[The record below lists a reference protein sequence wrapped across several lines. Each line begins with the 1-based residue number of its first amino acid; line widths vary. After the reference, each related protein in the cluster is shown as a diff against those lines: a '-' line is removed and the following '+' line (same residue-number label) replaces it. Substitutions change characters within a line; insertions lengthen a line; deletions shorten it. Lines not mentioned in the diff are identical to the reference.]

1 MSDSAAPAAKT
12 ARQVTASPVAI
23 PTSSDPSWRLPG
35 QSYRSALLSEDEH
48 TGGSHFVLN
57 PTVPIAKYYQV
68 SRRAYHQ
75 FRDSCAHLN
84 EHNVDEVYLMGNRL
98 IKFLT
103 STLPQHS
110 QYGSSHEDL
119 IEARDEVKLVLVD
132 AGRLLGDV
140 ALYIDRLEWDR
151 YQNEAHEEGDGD
163 IARRRRR
170 LGVEKHHDDTQ
181 LVDKEGSAG
190 SESCSDDEEDSE
202 LESIIEEDNEEED
215 ETDSDDDA
223 QEDASKRPEEA
234 WEADFSTTTNAFDGP
249 TTSHENNARPTTNTK
264 NTTTCPAKTNKTKSI
279 LQTPTATPTPTPRK
293 KNRHRRVK
301 FSPDV
306 KPGRHHPSPPS
317 IQHASNLALE
327 DGDDEYYHDE
337 DDDERNRSMSL
348 EDEEHQTFLQM
359 TQMEFVVGGSFD
371 DGDDDGLV
379 VLDSHSPNVAEAD
392 GKETSQEV
400 GGDNA
405 SREEQTRRRRKAWEI
420 VRSRSSSSNGDRE
433 EIDPIDDGDFDNDTA
448 DDASIDDD
456 AVLAAATDGIPLS
469 PVHSPSRPT
478 RNDTVDQADKA
489 LSDLSKATQALS
501 VRVRRFET
509 EEVDDVPTDEEHTD
523 DEGVQEVDEFATA
536 PDINDISR
544 SSILYESDNDNNDER
559 DVDDGENSAEGQGN
573 DIDDPEDLKR
583 YRSNQDATV
592 EGSTERLSFMHAV
605 AIQNFHSD
613 FHRSMAVE
621 DDEDE
626 IMARRRLHQ
635 DHDDTHDS
643 DAADS
648 WAQDGGDGD
657 DDDDFDTTSAS
668 ENGDGRHDFGGDDF
682 LQSELGFDGP
692 LPAFP
697 SDGRDPFF
705 LDKEAPWPDQ
715 VEEFNPF
722 DGDTSHATDG
732 MKLNRARTESAS
744 GTDADETAQTMPSSS
759 NSYDYSGDLPS
770 LSLEPHFTNE
780 DNTVP
785 DRLDYLESKLRA
797 LQQER
802 LSEDHVVC
810 EDEAE
815 I

>member
-1 MSDSAAPAAKT
+1 
-12 ARQVTASPVAI
+12 
-23 PTSSDPSWRLPG
+23 
-35 QSYRSALLSEDEH
+35 
-48 TGGSHFVLN
+48 
-57 PTVPIAKYYQV
+57 
-68 SRRAYHQ
+68 
-75 FRDSCAHLN
+75 
-84 EHNVDEVYLMGNRL
+84 MGNRL

-132 AGRLLGDV
+132 AGRLLGEV
-140 ALYIDRLEWDR
+140 ALYMDRLEWDR
-151 YQNEAHEEGDGD
+151 YQNEAEEGGG
-163 IARRRRR
+163 AVGGNVRRGRRA
-170 LGVEKHHDDTQ
+170 GVAESHHDGTAMDEE
-181 LVDKEGSAG
+181 EGSDG
-190 SESCSDDEEDSE
+190 SESCSDDDEGSE
-202 LESIIEEDNEEED
+202 LESIIEEDNEDED
-215 ETDSDDDA
+215 ETDSDDDV
-223 QEDASKRPEEA
+223 QDDASKRPEEA
-234 WEADFSTTTNAFDGP
+234 WEADFSSASNAFDGAAAP
-249 TTSHENNARPTTNTK
+249 NETNAQATTSSNTN
-264 NTTTCPAKTNKTKSI
+264 NTTTSSPTKTKTKSI

-306 KPGRHHPSPPS
+306 KPGRHHPPPPP
-317 IQHASNLALE
+317 IQHANTLALE

-337 DDDERNRSMSL
+337 DDDDERNRSMSL

-379 VLDSHSPNVAEAD
+379 VLGGGQGQNVAEEAD
-392 GKETSQEV
+392 GKETSQGV
-400 GGDNA
+400 DGDNA

-420 VRSRSSSSNGDRE
+420 VRSRTSSSKGDRE
-433 EIDPIDDGDFDNDTA
+433 EIDPIDDGD

-489 LSDLSKATQALS
+489 LSDLTKATQALS

-523 DEGVQEVDEFATA
+523 DEGVQEIDEFATA

-544 SSILYESDNDNNDER
+544 SSILYESDNDNNDDR
-559 DVDDGENSAEGQGN
+559 DVDNGENSAEGQGN

-626 IMARRRLHQ
+626 IIAQRRLHQ

-705 LDKEAPWPDQ
+705 LDKEAPWPDR

-770 LSLEPHFTNE
+770 LSLGPHFAKQ

-802 LSEDHVVC
+802 LSEDHVVGD
-810 EDEAE
+810 DEVE
-815 I
+815 V